1 LTAKPSL
8 LQAPIHWWRSLDRV
22 QRSFLLLA
30 LVRVVIA
37 VLFVAANVPP
47 LDLRYRWYLHHGG
60 DQQEYLDLARSL
72 AAGSPRPSLVGLGQ
86 ALVMVPWVILMQPA
100 YYWDIIVP
108 LVVING
114 FLLGGLSVP
123 LMGGLARRI
132 TGRNGVA
139 VLAALV
145 WAVLPTLTY
154 YGFFWHFDPVI
165 MRSSY
170 VPVVGWLNGLSDGPT
185 TFILMIGAYLL
196 ARGIDENAMPPRR
209 LIGFGLAMGAAVT
222 FRFHVVPIAA
232 FLFLYV
238 LMAHGWRALGLAALG
253 AAIAYLPQAWYNT
266 AVFHFPVTTGYISV
280 YSTGHGLERVLWML
294 RYNLPFH
301 PRNWADLWAHHI
313 ARRMWLLIPL
323 SAFLAF
329 GLAAM
334 LALWRRRG
342 WQAAALLFGSPL
354 VYLIPMTAAWPF
366 RADVIRFSL
375 PALPFLIII
384 GIYAL
389 AIIWQQWRCRGLR
402 RARPLDI
409 PSQG

>member
-1 LTAKPSL
+1 MTAKPT
-8 LQAPIHWWRSLDRV
+8 PIHWWRSLDRL

-37 VLFVAANVPP
+37 VLFVAANIPP

-72 AAGSPRPSLVGLGQ
+72 AAGSPQPSLVGLGQ
-86 ALVMVPWVILMQPA
+86 ALMMLPWIILIQPSH
-100 YYWDIIVP
+100 YWDIVVP
-108 LVVING
+108 LVTING
-114 FLLGGLSVP
+114 FILGGLSVP
-123 LMGGLARRI
+123 LLGELARRI
-132 TGRNGVA
+132 TRRDGTA
-139 VLAALV
+139 LLAALV
-145 WAVLPTLTY
+145 WTFLPTLTY

-185 TFILMIGAYLL
+185 TFIIMIGAYLL
-196 ARGIDENAMPPRR
+196 ARGIDEGEMPRRR
-209 LIGFGLAMGAAVT
+209 LIGFGVAIGLAVT
-222 FRFHVVPIAA
+222 WRVHIAGIAA
-232 FLFLYV
+232 LWFLYI
-238 LMAHGWRALGLAALG
+238 LIAYGWRSLGLVVLG
-253 AAIAYLPQAWYNT
+253 AAIAYLPQAWYNV

-280 YSTGHGLERVLWML
+280 YSTGHGLERTLWML

-301 PRNWADLWAHHI
+301 PQYWVDLWAHHI
-313 ARRMWLLIPL
+313 ARRMWLLVPL

-329 GLAAM
+329 GLYATV
-334 LALWRRRG
+334 ALRRRRG
-342 WQAAALLFGSPL
+342 WQAVAVLFGSPL
-354 VYLIPMTAAWPF
+354 AYLIPMTAAWPF
-366 RADVIRFSL
+366 RADVLRFSL

-389 AIIWQQWRCRGLR
+389 GIAWQQLRCTGLR
-402 RARPLDI
+402 RAKPLDI